1 MKIHTHTLR
10 GHAPGTR
17 RTVTSLHFGTPDSG
31 RKAYLQASLH
41 ADEIPPMLVAQH
53 LRGALAGLEQAGR
66 LRGEVVLVPSA
77 NPLGLDQH
85 VLEAPV
91 GRFDLASG
99 ENFNRRYADLHAIVA
114 PLLDDLRGTP
124 QQNVA
129 SVRALLRDACATL
142 PDLTELQCLRKTLLG
157 LAIDADTV
165 LDLHSDNEATLH
177 LYTTPAL
184 WPHVEPLARE
194 LASPLTLL
202 ADGSGEEPFDEACS
216 MVWQRLAKHLS
227 VAKPR
232 VQTGEAFAQACVA
245 ATIELRGERDV
256 HHATA
261 AADARAVLRYLA
273 HRGHLELQEDRPM
286 TPPTR
291 TLVHPLAGS
300 MPVPAPASGVLVY
313 LRELGSTL
321 VEGEPFAEIIDPVSG
336 HVTTVRSP
344 VDGFFFARDARR
356 FVRSGARIAKISGAL
371 AVRRGN
377 LMSA

>member
-1 MKIHTHTLR
+1 MKIQTHTLR

-17 RTVTSLHFGTPDSG
+17 RTVTSLHFGTPGSG

-53 LRGALAGLEQAGR
+53 LRAALAGLEQAGK
-66 LRGEVVLVPSA
+66 LHGEVVLVPSA
-77 NPLGLDQH
+77 NPLGLDQCL
-85 VLEAPV
+85 LESPV

-99 ENFNRRYADLHAIVA
+99 ENFNRRYADLHALVL
-114 PLLDDLRGTP
+114 PLLGDLRGTP

-129 SVRALLRDACATL
+129 TARALLRNACATL
-142 PDLTELQCLRKTLLG
+142 PDLTELQSLRKTLLG

-184 WPHVEPLARE
+184 WPQVEPLARE
-194 LASPLTLL
+194 LRSPLVLL
-202 ADGSGEEPFDEACS
+202 ADDSGEAPFDEACS
-216 MVWQRLAKHLS
+216 MVWQRLASHLS
-227 VAKPR
+227 ALRPR
-232 VQTGEAFAQACVA
+232 AQTSDAFAHACVA
-245 ATIELRGERDV
+245 ATVELRGERDV

-273 HRGHLELQEDRPM
+273 QRGHLQLQEDRP
-286 TPPTR
+286 TTAPEP

-300 MPVPAPASGVLVY
+300 MPVAAPVAGVLVY
-313 LRELGSTL
+313 LRDLGTQL

-336 HVTTVRSP
+336 HTTTIRSP

-356 FVRSGARIAKISGAL
+356 FVRSGARIAKISGAY